1 MRSHEDFMRRAIEL
15 AQETALVEQAGGPFG
30 CVIVKDGEVVAE
42 GANRVIADGDPTSHG
57 EMNAIRSACQKLG
70 THDLTGCTLY
80 TSGEPCPMCYA
91 ACCWAHI
98 DGIYY
103 ASTCADASEYGQFDD
118 SKIAS
123 SLKLPVADRALSAQ
137 ELLRDEMLEIWKVFK
152 QDGERAQY

>member
-15 AQETALVEQAGGPFG
+15 AHETALVEHAGGPFG
-30 CVIVKDGEVVAE
+30 CVIVKDGEMIAE

-80 TSGEPCPMCYA
+80 TSGEPCPMCFA

-98 DGIYY
+98 DEIFY

-118 SKIAS
+118 SKIAT
-123 SLKLPVADRALSAQ
+123 SLKQSVTKRDLPAK
-137 ELLRDEMLEIWKVFK
+137 ELLRDEMLEIWNEFK
-152 QDGERAQY
+152 HSSERAQY